1 MQILFKSPK
10 NHTVRLTQL
19 NYMKL
24 KLFLTTAL
32 MTAGAF
38 STLAEYHFLVHLNN
52 AEPMHI
58 LVQDGMKTAMDN
70 NRLIITS
77 GNSSNEFALDDVKMF
92 SYFESTSVGNLDL
105 ENAAPTIRISENSI
119 TVIAADSNDKTLT
132 LHDSAGRLIKSV
144 RFARE
149 TILDITG
156 LNPGIYLLNFD
167 QRPTVKI
174 LIK

>member
-1 MQILFKSPK
+1 
-10 NHTVRLTQL
+10 
-19 NYMKL
+19 MKL
-24 KLFLTTAL
+24 KLLLSTTLTAIC
-32 MTAGAF
+32 AF
-38 STLAEYHFLVHLNN
+38 SALAEYHCLVHLKNS
-52 AEPMHI
+52 EPMHI

-70 NRLIITS
+70 SRFIITS

-92 SYFESTSVGNLDL
+92 TYFESTSVGNLDV

-119 TVIAADSNDKTLT
+119 TVIAADSNEKTLT

-149 TILDITG
+149 TVLDISG
-156 LNPGIYLLNFD
+156 LNHGIYLLNFD
-167 QRPTVKI
+167 RRPAVKI